1 MIEKKR
7 ARRRA
12 LDGLQVRN
20 PNAAGIDIGSR
31 QHWVAVPEGSCDEPV
46 RSFDSFTAGLHE
58 LAEWLAECGVDTV
71 AMESTGVYW
80 IPLYEILEERGF
92 EVLLVN
98 AAHVRNVPGRKTDVR
113 DCQWLQQLHSYGL
126 LRASFR
132 PDAEIVELRSY
143 LRHRDMLVASAG
155 RHILH
160 MQKAL
165 TLMNVQIHHVLA
177 DITGVTGMRILRSLV
192 AGEYDP
198 ISLAEHRDPRCRS
211 SKERIT
217 AALHG
222 NYKTEHIFAL
232 KQALNLYDSYKQNL
246 VECDARIEQKLSA
259 LAELAQVPNDPLP
272 RAKTRRKPCGNEPTF
287 SVRGPLHRLFGGVD
301 LTQIPGIAA
310 QTALSLTSEIGTTV
324 ERWPTAKHFTSWM
337 NLAPGSNITGG
348 KSLSGKRPHANNRA
362 GQLLRQSASSVGRTN
377 TALGAFYR
385 RLAGRQGK
393 GKAVVATARKLAVV
407 IYNLIKHGGQF
418 LDMGLKKY
426 EALQEQRTLRSLRKR
441 AKQLGFQLLPM
452 PTVDGVT

>member
-1 MIEKKR
+1 
-7 ARRRA
+7 
-12 LDGLQVRN
+12 
-20 PNAAGIDIGSR
+20 
-31 QHWVAVPEGSCDEPV
+31 
-46 RSFDSFTAGLHE
+46 
-58 LAEWLAECGVDTV
+58 
-71 AMESTGVYW
+71 
-80 IPLYEILEERGF
+80 
-92 EVLLVN
+92 
-98 AAHVRNVPGRKTDVR
+98 
-113 DCQWLQQLHSYGL
+113 
-126 LRASFR
+126 
-132 PDAEIVELRSY
+132 
-143 LRHRDMLVASAG
+143 MLVASAG
-155 RHILH
+155 RHVRH

-165 TLMNVQIHHVLA
+165 TQMNVQVHHVLA

-192 AGEYDP
+192 HGEYDP
-198 ISLAEHRDPRCRS
+198 ATLAEHRDPRCRA
-211 SKERIT
+211 SKARIT

-222 NYKTEHIFAL
+222 NYKAEHIFAL
-232 KQALNLYDSYKQNL
+232 KQALNLYDSYKENL
-246 VECDARIEQKLSA
+246 AECDARIEQKLSA
-259 LAELAQVPNDPLP
+259 LAQSAETPGEPLP

-287 SVRGPLHRLFGGVD
+287 SIRPPLHRLFGGVD
-301 LTQIPGIAA
+301 LTQIPGVAA
-310 QTALSLTSEIGTTV
+310 QTALALTSEIGTTV

-348 KSLSGKRPHANNRA
+348 KSLSGKRPHAKNRA

-385 RLAGRQGK
+385 RLAARQGK

-452 PTVDGVT
+452 PTGDAVT